1 MIAIRWTET
10 AASDLQN
17 IHDYIAKDSPTV
29 AQSVAAR
36 LYDAVSHLADAPDM
50 GRPVPERNESGLR
63 ELVRPPYRIVYE
75 REPDA
80 VIILTVFH
88 AARMFPNDV
97 GAPAR

>member
-1 MIAIRWTET
+1 MIALRWTET

-29 AQSVAAR
+29 AHAVARRVCDAISR
-36 LYDAVSHLADAPDM
+36 LGDFPDM
-50 GRPVPERNESGLR
+50 GRPVPERAEPGLR

-75 REPDA
+75 RRPDS

-88 AARMFPNDV
+88 AARMFPDEI